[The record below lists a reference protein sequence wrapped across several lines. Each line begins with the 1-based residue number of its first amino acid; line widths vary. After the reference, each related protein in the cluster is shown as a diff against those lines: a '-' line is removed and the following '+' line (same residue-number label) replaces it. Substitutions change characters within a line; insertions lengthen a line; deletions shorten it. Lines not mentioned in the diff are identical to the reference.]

1 MSCGALIKS
10 SCYQPSL
17 GSNFSLLR
25 ARALLSFS
33 PRPGSFLLK
42 SKQSPFQVQCRG
54 TETTEPPIIAGG
66 RTTTTPENFPAYST
80 PRLPVEFPVSA
91 PPKVDEEFPVYSKPQ
106 LPVPVPGP
114 PQIAQE
120 FPVASTPRLPE
131 EFPVLRPGSSA
142 SYFMVRLGCLIYKSW
157 GFTVKL
163 NGLQK
168 RRNLSSYFLCKYFS
182 VNYREMFI
190 CNCENFSLI

>member
-91 PPKVDEEFPVYSKPQ
+91 PPEVDEEFPVYSKPQ
-106 LPVPVPGP
+106 LPVEFPVSSP

-131 EFPVLRPGSSA
+131 EFPFLKPGSQLA
-142 SYFMVRLGCLIYKSW
+142 FCCLSNFFVSW
-157 GFTVKL
+157 KT
-163 NGLQK
+163 
-168 RRNLSSYFLCKYFS
+168 CTFS
-182 VNYREMFI
+182 I
-190 CNCENFSLI
+190 